1 MSDKKIITRAEIVRQ
16 RRKEEQARQLAN
28 PTAPATKK
36 RIPTPTQPAS
46 AMPTRNVTVD
56 AATVRIKPA
65 PTSSRGSYG
74 KAARQYQAVASA
86 LATPVTQL
94 HAPVMQSV
102 RLGWRS
108 LSFLLIIVFSAAT
121 YYAFTLPMFRVG
133 GATLAGN
140 QFISPAEVDQAM
152 GLGGQPIFMVIPAN
166 AESALRLTFHEIKSA
181 HVTVQLPNQIVVQIS
196 ERVPVMRWEQG
207 GAFTWVDEE
216 GVAFRPRGE
225 VGGLVVINASAPP
238 PPGPRSASDAYA
250 PAPFVDPQ
258 IVSAARLLAP
268 YVPQGSVLLYDAK
281 YGIGWRDARGWAVWF
296 GSSPEQMDLKLRVYI
311 VLVDS
316 LAQRGITPA
325 MINVAFPDAPYYRLG
340 Q

>member
-1 MSDKKIITRAEIVRQ
+1 MSDKKPLTRAEIVRQ
-16 RRKEEQARQLAN
+16 RRKQEEARQLAN
-28 PTAPATKK
+28 PSLPVQKRISTPPAPAMT
-36 RIPTPTQPAS
+36 S
-46 AMPTRNVTVD
+46 RNVSVD
-56 AATVRIKPA
+56 AATVRVKPA
-65 PTSSRGSYG
+65 P

-86 LATPVTQL
+86 PATSTTPLARL
-94 HAPVMQSV
+94 RAPSLPRV
-102 RLGWRS
+102 RVGWRW
-108 LSFLLIIVFSAAT
+108 LSFILMLACGAAI

-133 GATLAGN
+133 ASTLTGN
-140 QFISPAEVDQAM
+140 QFITSPEVDQAM
-152 GLGGQPIFMVIPAN
+152 GLSGEAIFLVVPSQ
-166 AESALRLTFHEIKSA
+166 AENSLRLTFHEIKSA
-181 HVTVQLPNQIVVQIS
+181 HVSVQLPNQILVQIT

-238 PPGPRSASDAYA
+238 PPGPRSASDPYA

-258 IVSAARLLAP
+258 IVAAARLLAP
-268 YVPQGSVLLYDAK
+268 YVPQGSALLYDSK
-281 YGIGWRDARGWAVWF
+281 YGIGWTDTRGWTVWF
-296 GSSPEQMDLKLRVYI
+296 GASPEQMDLKLRVYI

-316 LAQRGITPA
+316 LAQRGITPL

>member
-1 MSDKKIITRAEIVRQ
+1 MNDKKPLTRAEIVRQ
-16 RRKEEQARQLAN
+16 RRKQEEARQLAT
-28 PTAPATKK
+28 PSVPVQK
-36 RIPTPTQPAS
+36 RIPTPPSVT
-46 AMPTRNVTVD
+46 TRNVTVD
-56 AATVRIKPA
+56 AATVRAKPA
-65 PTSSRGSYG
+65 P

-86 LATPVTQL
+86 PMTQTAPLAPL
-94 HAPVMQSV
+94 ARLRAPSLPRIRV
-102 RLGWRS
+102 GWR
-108 LSFLLIIVFSAAT
+108 LASFILTLVFGAAV

-133 GATLAGN
+133 AATLTGN
-140 QFISPAEVDQAM
+140 QFMTAAEVDQAM
-152 GLGGQPIFMVIPAN
+152 GLSGQPIFMVIPAN
-166 AESALRLTFHEIKSA
+166 AETSLRLTFHEIKSA
-181 HVTVQLPNQIVVQIS
+181 HVTVQLPNQILVQII

-250 PAPFVDPQ
+250 PAPFVDAQ
-258 IVSAARLLAP
+258 IVAAARLLAP
-268 YVPQGSVLLYDAK
+268 YVPQGSGLLYDSK
-281 YGIGWRDARGWAVWF
+281 YGIGWVDTRGWTVWF
-296 GSSPEQMDLKLRVYI
+296 GASPAQMDLKLRVYV

-316 LAQRGITPA
+316 LAQRGITPV